1 MSLSLERRLD
11 GLEKARAAQCR
22 THYLFRET
30 DETEPQ
36 IDARI
41 GAMIASRK
49 AGRNDRFVIFS
60 WKSPEPDA

>member
-11 GLEKARAAQCR
+11 GLEKARAAQYR
-22 THYLFRET
+22 SHYLFREM

-41 GAMIASRK
+41 NAMIARGEASR
-49 AGRNDRFVIFS
+49 DDQFVIFS